1 MTTPDPGEPEEAR
14 LDHVA
19 GRYDPSDPA
28 TEFDYY
34 LKRLQAKAIRTWLR
48 GGRVLELGCATGEL
62 TSLLVDA
69 ADDYHVVEG
78 SARNIEVAEKRVP
91 AATFHHSLFETF
103 KPDAPFSDVLIVCA
117 LEHVEDPVE
126 ILELAR
132 GWLEPG
138 GRIHVVVPNA
148 DSLHRHVGVAMGI
161 LGRTTDLSDSDV
173 RIGHRRVYDVAA
185 LLADVRRAGLSPLHW
200 QGIFLK
206 VISNAQML
214 GWDWSLIHALDEVS
228 QRFPAHAS
236 ELYVIA
242 AVP

>member
-1 MTTPDPGEPEEAR
+1 MTTPPASESEESR

-19 GRYDPSDPA
+19 GQYDPSDPA
-28 TEFDYY
+28 SEFDYY

-62 TSLLVDA
+62 SSLLVDA
-69 ADDYHVVEG
+69 AEDYDVVEG
-78 SARNIEVAEKRVP
+78 SARNIEVAAARVP
-91 AATFHHSLFETF
+91 GARFHHSLFETF
-103 KPDAPFSDVLIVCA
+103 TPEEPYSDVLIVCA

-126 ILELAR
+126 ILQLAS

-173 RIGHRRVYDVAA
+173 RIGHRRVYDIAS
-185 LLADVRRAGLSPLHW
+185 LLDDVGKAGLAPLHW

-214 GWDWSLIHALDEVS
+214 GWDWALIHALDDVS
-228 QRFPAHAS
+228 QRFPADAS

-242 AVP
+242 ALP